1 MSDSYCTTI
10 GLLRS
15 STDRVVIKAEMGFDQ
30 IGRHSDR

>member
-10 GLLRS
+10 GLLHG

-30 IGRHSDR
+30 IGRRD